1 MGRRRHA
8 PKVVLWSGK
17 PTGRVLVRLES
28 GALEWRHA
36 YWNGEHWCRMHDGA
50 RLNVSAV
57 DVMSLEELN
66 ANKVFAE
73 IAEN

>member
-1 MGRRRHA
+1 
-8 PKVVLWSGK
+8 
-17 PTGRVLVRLES
+17 
-28 GALEWRHA
+28 
-36 YWNGEHWCRMHDGA
+36 MHDGA